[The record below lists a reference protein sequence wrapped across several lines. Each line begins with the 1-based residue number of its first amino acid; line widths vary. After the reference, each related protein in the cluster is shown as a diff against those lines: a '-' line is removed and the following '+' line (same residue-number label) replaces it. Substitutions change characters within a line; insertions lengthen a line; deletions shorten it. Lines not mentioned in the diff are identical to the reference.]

1 MNQHNLEVENAVNDE
16 IDIPAQRRLRGARR
30 VLLQVLSA
38 GVMLAALSMPAAA
51 QPYPSRPI
59 TIIVPAAPGG
69 ILDQAARLVAVELA
83 KVVSQPVVVENKAGA
98 SQIIGAQAVA
108 RSEPD
113 GYTLLMGSIGPN
125 AAHYGLYPKLPYTPA
140 DFAPVVHVI
149 SMPNVL
155 LVNPEVPARTV
166 AELVNLAKAK
176 PGALVLGSSGTA
188 TSGHLGAELLMSR
201 AGIALTHVPYK
212 GSTPAL
218 TDLIGGQ
225 VQVMVDNLVTAAP
238 QIKAGRV
245 RALAVTGL
253 QRVPGF
259 PDIPTIAES
268 GYPGFDVTVWV
279 GLMAPGKTPPAIIDN
294 LNREVAKILA
304 QPQIKQKVAE
314 MGGATIPMSP
324 AEFNGFVRAEI
335 DKWGAVTKAA
345 NIKVD

>member
-1 MNQHNLEVENAVNDE
+1 VNDE
-16 IDIPAQRRLRGARR
+16 IDICAQRRLPGARR
-30 VLLQVLSA
+30 RLLRAVAASAMLSA
-38 GVMLAALSMPAAA
+38 LAMPALA
-51 QPYPSRPI
+51 QTYPSRPI

-108 RSEPD
+108 RAEPD

-140 DFAPVVHVI
+140 DFAAVVHVI

-166 AELVNLAKAK
+166 AELVSLAKAK

-201 AGIALTHVPYK
+201 AGISLTHVPYK

-259 PDIPTIAES
+259 PEEIPTIAES

-279 GLMAPGKTPPAIIDN
+279 GLMAPGKTPPAIIDT

-324 AEFNGFVRAEI
+324 AEFSAFVRAEI

-345 NIKVD
+345 NIKAE